1 MPRVDDGGIHA
12 RGEFRLREDD
22 GAVGPAQGVAR
33 GERDDIGERHGR
45 GDEFGCDEADALAD
59 VDPEVGI
66 YGLCDLVE
74 DLVVDR
80 AREADRGKD
89 DEPRPNAFRLRAHRT
104 PVDLLRAG
112 LDAVVLKAVGESRD
126 VILFAQVEG
135 EHHVALCEECL
146 KDDARGGDDVAEAD
160 DGVVTVKELLCT
172 VAHDGLK
179 VEAAGRGLVAAVK
192 EAVREDTALKI
203 LRERRHGVHVRHQR
217 ECVALALAFFLQEVV
232 DLGVEGFK
240 MMDDFFAFHG
250 QFSLKIDKERI
261 LLTIF
266 HAHSI
271 PQYFRLVT
279 HF

>member
-1 MPRVDDGGIHA
+1 M
-12 RGEFRLREDD
+12 
-22 GAVGPAQGVAR
+22 
-33 GERDDIGERHGR
+33 
-45 GDEFGCDEADALAD
+45 DEAGLLQGRHVVAYRRRRDA
-59 VDPEVGI
+59 EV
-66 YGLCDLVE
+66 V
-74 DLVVDR
+74 
-80 AREADRGKD
+80 
-89 DEPRPNAFRLRAHRT
+89 AF
-104 PVDLLRAG
+104 
-112 LDAVVLKAVGESRD
+112 
-126 VILFAQVEG
+126 
-135 EHHVALCEECL
+135 
-146 KDDARGGDDVAEAD
+146 DDAARAD
-160 DGVVTVKELLCT
+160 GLACGHVI
-172 VAHDGLK
+172 AHDGLE

-217 ECVALALAFFLQEVV
+217 ECVALTLAFFLQEVV
-232 DLGVEGFK
+232 DLGVEGFE